1 MISMKTSILFITVLL
16 NALSTGFFFAWS
28 VSVILGTK
36 KVADLTYLETM
47 QSINREI
54 LNPVFFI
61 VFFGSL
67 LTLILST
74 YLQFNN
80 KTVFGLVLASTIV
93 YLIGTF
99 GVTAFGNVP
108 LNNELEALNISR
120 LNLIE
125 LKDFRAYYESAW
137 NHYHGIRTIANM
149 ISFILLLLA
158 AFIQRTF

>member
-1 MISMKTSILFITVLL
+1 MKTIVFFITVLL
-16 NALSTGFFFAWS
+16 NALSIGFFFAWS

-36 KVADLTYLETM
+36 KVGHLTYLETM

-67 LTLILST
+67 IALGITT

-80 KTVFGLVLASTIV
+80 KTVFVLVLASTII

-108 LNNELEALNISR
+108 LNNELEALNITK

-125 LKDFRAYYESAW
+125 LKDFRTYYESAW
-137 NHYHGIRTIANM
+137 NHLHGIRTISSM
-149 ISFILLLLA
+149 VSFILLLISI
-158 AFIQRTF
+158 FIQKTF

>member
-1 MISMKTSILFITVLL
+1 MKTYVLFITVLL

-36 KVADLTYLETM
+36 KVGDVTYLETM

-67 LTLILST
+67 ITLLISS

-80 KTVFGLVLASTIV
+80 KPVFWLVLASALI

-99 GVTAFGNVP
+99 GVTALGNVP
-108 LNNELEALNISR
+108 LNDELDALNITKPS
-120 LNLIE
+120 IVE
-125 LKDFRAYYESAW
+125 LKSFRVYYEDAW
-137 NHYHGIRTIANM
+137 NQYHNIRTM
-149 ISFILLLLA
+149 SSVVSFTLLLISI
-158 AFIQRTF
+158 FIKKTV